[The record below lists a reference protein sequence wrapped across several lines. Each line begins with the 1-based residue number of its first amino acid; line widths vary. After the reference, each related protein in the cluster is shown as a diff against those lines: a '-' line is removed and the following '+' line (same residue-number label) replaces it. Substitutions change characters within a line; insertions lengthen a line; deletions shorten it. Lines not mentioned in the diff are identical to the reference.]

1 MTPFLYQITLSVL
14 HEYAPAFAECLEA
27 HLDSVSWTAREGVST
42 AKIIGFSNKAPNKAA
57 INMTVLYTAEAM
69 GVQTPRVKLSK
80 IQERNWV
87 LDNIKQFP
95 PLRIGRFF
103 VHGNEFN
110 QPIPHAQ
117 IALCIPAAAAFGTGD
132 HGSTNGCLVALD
144 KMDSMIRSRPINSA
158 LDMGC
163 GSGILAIAIA
173 KRWCI
178 PVIATDI
185 DPISTRVSSIN
196 AKTNGVSGYV
206 RCFCGSGYNHRKI
219 ITRRFDIIVSNILL
233 RPLTR
238 LAKDLG
244 SHLNPGGWAIL
255 SGLLSGDANR
265 IISAHAWQG
274 LRLVDR
280 INIGDWQTLI
290 FRNSNEK
297 K

>member
-27 HLDSVSWTAREGVST
+27 HLDSVSWTARGGVST

-95 PLRIGRFF
+95 PLRVGRFF

-163 GSGILAIAIA
+163 GSGILAIAMA
-173 KRWCI
+173 KRWHI
-178 PVIATDI
+178 SVVATDI
-185 DPISTRVSSIN
+185 DPISTKVCSAN
-196 AKTNGVSGYV
+196 AKANGVANFVQSLCASGYK
-206 RCFCGSGYNHRKI
+206 NRKI
-219 ITRRFDIIVSNILL
+219 ISRRFDVIASNILAQ
-233 RPLTR
+233 PLTR

-244 SHLNPGGWAIL
+244 YHLNSGGWAIL
-255 SGLLSGDANR
+255 SGLLIGDTNR
-265 IISAHAWQG
+265 VISAHASQG
-274 LRLVDR
+274 LRLFNR
-280 INIGDWQTLI
+280 ITIGDWQTLVL
-290 FRNSNEK
+290 K
-297 K
+297 KSD